1 MKQVLVFGDSLTWG
15 FDPSTWTRFEHKYR
29 WTTVLQE
36 ELGTDF
42 NIVPEGLSG
51 RTTCWDLPYL
61 PDRNG
66 SKFLP
71 MILESHE
78 PLDLVIIM
86 LGINDLIKMLG
97 KNSDDSAWGL
107 FSLLRIIIMSAS
119 GPKGATPEMLV
130 ICPPAIGKLSGMMK
144 LSYGGN
150 EEESMKLAEK
160 YKTACDSLNCNFLDS
175 NTFIRA
181 DETDGVHISK
191 ETSGILGRRVAEK
204 VRDILKN

>member
-1 MKQVLVFGDSLTWG
+1 M
-15 FDPSTWTRFEHKYR
+15 
-29 WTTVLQE
+29 VLQE
-36 ELGTDF
+36 ELGNDF
-42 NIVPEGLSG
+42 NIIPEGLCG
-51 RTTCWDLPYL
+51 RTTCWDLPHL

-71 MILESHE
+71 MILETHE

-97 KNSDDSAWGL
+97 RNSDDSAWGL
-107 FSLLRIIIMSAS
+107 FSLLRIILMSAS
-119 GPKGATPEMLV
+119 GPNGTKPEMLV
-130 ICPPAIGKLSGMMK
+130 ISPPSMGKLSGMMK

-150 EEESMKLAEK
+150 EEESRMLAEK